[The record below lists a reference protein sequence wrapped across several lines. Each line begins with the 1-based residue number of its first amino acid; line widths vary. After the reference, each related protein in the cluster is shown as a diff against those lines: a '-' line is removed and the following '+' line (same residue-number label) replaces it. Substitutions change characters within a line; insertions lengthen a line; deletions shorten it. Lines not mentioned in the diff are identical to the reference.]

1 MNKRERMLGLL
12 ENEGR
17 WNYVPAGFFIHFDRA
32 FHRGRGA
39 IDKHLEFFR
48 RTDMDFVK
56 IQYENSFPPREEIRR
71 AEDWGKMPLYGLDF
85 YDDQL
90 RIVEGVVGEMKEE
103 ALVIVTLYSPFM
115 CAGHTVGNKELDV
128 QIGENPEGVKEGME
142 VVTESLLGFVRECV
156 RLGVDGFY
164 ASTQGGEAGR
174 FEDRGL
180 FDACV
185 RPYDL
190 AVMEEIDRSCGFN
203 ILHICDYHYGYDD
216 LTPFVDYPG
225 QVVNCSLELGERE
238 LTLREAGEMFGRPF
252 MGGVDRKGIIASGSE
267 EEIRGMV
274 NGVLEEASDR
284 FVLGADCTL
293 PGDIDWG
300 RIRTAI
306 DAAHA
311 FERG

>member
-1 MNKRERMLGLL
+1 MNKRERMLSLL
-12 ENEGR
+12 ENGGR
-17 WNYVPAGFFIHFDRA
+17 WDYVPAGFFIHFDKA

-56 IQYENSFPPREEIRR
+56 IQYENNFPPREEIRR

-85 YDDQL
+85 YEDQL
-90 RIVEGVVGEMKEE
+90 RIVKGVVEEMKKEE
-103 ALVIVTLYSPFM
+103 LVIVTLYSPFM
-115 CAGHTVGNKELDV
+115 CAGHTVGNKELDA
-128 QIGENPEGVKEGME
+128 QIGENPEGVKKGME
-142 VVTESLLGFVRECV
+142 VVTESLLGFARECV

-164 ASTQGGEAGR
+164 ASTQGGEGGR
-174 FEDRGL
+174 FEDRRF
-180 FDACV
+180 FDECV

-190 AVMEEIDRSCGFN
+190 AIMEEIDRTCLFN

-216 LTPFVDYPG
+216 LTPFVGYPG

-252 MGGVDRKGIIASGSE
+252 MGGVDRKGIVASGGE
-267 EEIRGMV
+267 EEIRRMV
-274 NGVLEEASDR
+274 NEVLEEAPDR

-293 PGDIDWG
+293 PGDIDWE
-300 RIRTAI
+300 RMRTAI